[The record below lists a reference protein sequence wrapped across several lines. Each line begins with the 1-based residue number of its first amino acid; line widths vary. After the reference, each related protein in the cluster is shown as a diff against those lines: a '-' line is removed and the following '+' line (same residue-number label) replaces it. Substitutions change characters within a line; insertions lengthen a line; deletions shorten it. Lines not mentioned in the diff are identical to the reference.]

1 MHIHVTFAI
10 DEVMVVRGSYESRRG
25 TGGNRSRCSS
35 SDVARP
41 RRSTGYRGADQVDH
55 EIHLI
60 CPTMSSSRCTF
71 ANSSTIHHWQSSP
84 VECRAV
90 PRRAGAPRPRRAAGA
105 RRGSPSRAAHVQ
117 PDRRG
122 IVTSTPVGLG
132 QTRYERDSLLGPS
145 PSRHTPH
152 HTTARRSHSQRG
164 SWLRSLPPGT
174 ALRRAVGVH
183 MAHSTHDKH
192 NKSTDSITPR
202 DAGTLSVTLSSRVR
216 SHLDAARWI
225 RNRPPLDNRRRYAT
239 RRCGHSTRNRYRRA
253 RARW

>member
-55 EIHLI
+55 EI

-152 HTTARRSHSQRG
+152 HTTARCLTLSEVPG
-164 SWLRSLPPGT
+164 CVRSLP
-174 ALRRAVGVH
+174 A
-183 MAHSTHDKH
+183 
-192 NKSTDSITPR
+192 PR
-202 DAGTLSVTLSSRVR
+202 
-216 SHLDAARWI
+216 
-225 RNRPPLDNRRRYAT
+225 
-239 RRCGHSTRNRYRRA
+239 
-253 RARW
+253 